1 MAIKCGSY
9 PMISNI
15 VSFYKWID
23 SEVDPDVQEMLH
35 EDLGFI
41 ARYIA
46 KENK

>member
-1 MAIKCGSY
+1 
-9 PMISNI
+9 MISNI
-15 VSFYKWID
+15 VSFDKWID
-23 SEVDPDVQEMLH
+23 SEVAPDVQAIVH